1 MATSFTTV
9 KSKTLAHVQA
19 HLKLP
24 TDLESHRDVI
34 AFYDNRYYNLIE
46 SGDAHPFL
54 YPWAAV
60 GALLVLFSLMID
72 YRVSRTRRLGSYLAF
87 GVMCFF
93 QIWTI
98 ARNRARNPAAAFG
111 VGIMSSFGIM
121 WTAAIMIFN
130 DCQRDFRRIERAEDT
145 RFPKA
150 AVPESNSHA
159 NGVFSNGSAQMDGG
173 DTDSTLKQRHAVN
186 DIKETATKGPTQR
199 HGPLIWQSY
208 PTGPMIERLDW
219 VSDAFCSFRGV
230 GWNWQSSG
238 IPEAPTWVQKQLEGD
253 HEAVEKDEPVR
264 VSRTGIRRFSD
275 REALLKAC
283 IKNLVIGYIVLD
295 AVKTLGIHDR
305 YMWYG
310 DMSMPPPDFLPEIM
324 QSSYFLTKSY
334 RLMVCLCAINLA
346 LWAIFKMGP
355 VFFVGILGP
364 RVVGLRGNA
373 FMNPADMFGSFDHVF
388 ESGLAGWWGAWWH
401 QTFRFAFQQPG
412 DWLVALLGLKPRSV
426 GAKLVSTWV
435 AFFLSGVLHAT
446 GSYTQLGETYPLTGP
461 MLFFMMQ
468 ALGVTVQTALVQLLK
483 SAGVTQHLPKIVRR
497 TANLV
502 ITVVW
507 LYFTAPLLVDDFARG
522 GIWLFE
528 PVPISIF
535 RGLGFGPKG
544 SGWWCWYGGLL
555 EWRSGSHWW
564 DSGIAL

>member
-1 MATSFTTV
+1 MAASSSTV
-9 KSKTLAHVQA
+9 NYKTLAHVQA

-24 TDLESHRDVI
+24 PDLSSHLDVI

-60 GALLVLFSLMID
+60 GALLVLLSLMID
-72 YRVSRTRRLGSYLAF
+72 YRLSRTRRLGNYLAF
-87 GVMCFF
+87 GVMCCF

-98 ARNRARNPAAAFG
+98 ATNKARNPAAAFG

-121 WTAAIMIFN
+121 WTAAIMVFN
-130 DCQRDFRRIERAEDT
+130 DCQRDFRRIERAEDA
-145 RFPKA
+145 RFAKTA
-150 AVPESNSHA
+150 LSESNGHA
-159 NGVFSNGSAQMDGG
+159 NGVALNGSAQTNGG
-173 DTDSTLKQRHAVN
+173 DTDSTLKKRHPAN
-186 DIKETATKGPTQR
+186 GLEEPATQGPTQR
-199 HGPLIWQSY
+199 HGPLIWQPY
-208 PTGPMIERLDW
+208 PTGPLIERLDW

-230 GWNWQSSG
+230 GWNWQSSS
-238 IPEAPTWVQKQLEGD
+238 IPPAPSWVQKQLESD
-253 HEAVEKDEPVR
+253 REAVEKNEPVQI
-264 VSRTGIRRFSD
+264 SRTGIRRFSD

-283 IKNLVIGYIVLD
+283 LKNLAIGYIVLD
-295 AVKTLGIHDR
+295 AIKTLGIHDR

-310 DMSMPPPDFLPEIM
+310 DMSMAPPDFLPEIM
-324 QSSYFLTKSY
+324 RNSYFLTKSY
-334 RLMVCLCAINLA
+334 RLLVCLCAINLA

-364 RVVGLRGNA
+364 RVVGLRGKA
-373 FMNPADMFGSFDHVF
+373 FMNPADMFGSFDNVL

-412 DWLVALLGLKPRSV
+412 DWLVALFGLEQRSI

-461 MLFFMMQ
+461 MLFFMLQ

-483 SAGVTQHLPKIVRR
+483 STGVTEHVPKTVRR

-502 ITVVW
+502 ITAVW

-555 EWRSGSHWW
+555 EWRSGSSWW
-564 DSGIAL
+564 DSGVAL